1 MFRKHEADCD
11 DFLWDA
17 DNLWNEVLLASR
29 PRSCS
34 PVCICPG
41 PVLHLPRL
49 WEAFFVTRV
58 TAFFS
63 VSLFLHVDIQEAS
76 TGAILVDYCLKSPS
90 RTQSPLEDDSLSGK
104 DTGSGVCFLRER
116 TTRVSCLS
124 NRMCSL
130 MVRIVIESHAYQTP
144 LQLGVLVSKLS

>member
-1 MFRKHEADCD
+1 M
-11 DFLWDA
+11 
-17 DNLWNEVLLASR
+17 
-29 PRSCS
+29 
-34 PVCICPG
+34 
-41 PVLHLPRL
+41 
-49 WEAFFVTRV
+49 TRV